1 MSLVTK
7 RASSS
12 PYHEGSVD
20 DYDDSEATPLKADS
34 QNVHLSVLHLL
45 ALNSF
50 MCPYSMVNLTMG
62 IITIPK
68 EAQIMFPDRPA
79 TITGVLMGVCGIT
92 QLISPLCGT
101 HPLNRARSLTI
112 SSRIFVR

>member
-1 MSLVTK
+1 MLTTQ
-7 RASSS
+7 SS
-12 PYHEGSVD
+12 YQEGSVD
-20 DYDDSEATPLKADS
+20 DYGDTETETSPLRAEP
-34 QNVHLSVLHLL
+34 QAHLSMLHLL

-68 EAQIMFPDRPA
+68 EAQTMYPAQPA
-79 TITGVLMGVCGIT
+79 TMTGVLMGVCGIT

-101 HPLNRARSLTI
+101 LASK
-112 SSRIFVR
+112 

>member
-1 MSLVTK
+1 MSVVK
-7 RASSS
+7 RSSSS
-12 PYHEGSVD
+12 PYQEGSVD
-20 DYDDSEATPLKADS
+20 DYDDAETAPLKADS
-34 QNVHLSVLHLL
+34 QHGHLGILHLL

-68 EAQIMFPDRPA
+68 EAQIMFPDQPA
-79 TITGVLMGVCGIT
+79 AITGVLMGVCGIT

-101 HPLNRARSLTI
+101 IQRCSRSC
-112 SSRIFVR
+112 SRSCSMS

>member
-12 PYHEGSVD
+12 YQEGSVD
-20 DYDDSEATPLKADS
+20 DYDDAETSPLQADP
-34 QNVHLSVLHLL
+34 VHAHLSVLHLL

-68 EAQIMFPDRPA
+68 EAQRMYPDQPA
-79 TITGVLMGVCGIT
+79 TMTGVLMGVCGIT
-92 QLISPLCGT
+92 QLISPLCGAT
-101 HPLNRARSLTI
+101 SLPVKYPV
-112 SSRIFVR
+112 SP